1 MKSLIVKILIITLL
15 VVCFGSGIW
24 KTIDYVEDRIISATV
39 NIVDDSE
46 FVSEIRTMI
55 KDIVDDTI
63 RDLVSHGRIA
73 VAEDGSVI
81 VLP

>member
-1 MKSLIVKILIITLL
+1 MKSLVVKILIIALL

-24 KTIDYVEDRIISATV
+24 QTIDYVEDRIISTTV
-39 NIVDDSE
+39 NMVDDSE

-73 VAEDGSVI
+73 VVEDGSVV

>member
-1 MKSLIVKILIITLL
+1 MKSLVVKILIIALL
-15 VVCFGSGIW
+15 VVCFGSGVW
-24 KTIDYVEDRIISATV
+24 QTIDYIEDRIISTTV
-39 NIVDDSE
+39 NMVDDSE

-73 VAEDGSVI
+73 VVEDGSVV